1 MTGYSIFEGTLA
13 DMTWP
18 AVEEAGRTNTPLLV
32 PVAVIE
38 QHGPHLP
45 LGTDTYGAY
54 LLCREIQR
62 ALAESGQPA
71 VIAPPY
77 YFGLNPSTGMFPGSL
92 SVKRDT
98 MVRALSESLAD
109 YARWGFKRQFV
120 VNHHGDPIH
129 NDAIAEAIAAV
140 RAEGAETVLVMGG
153 FIGQI
158 VEPVYK
164 SAFGRQFPLPE
175 SALLR
180 ARESDKT
187 KSARE
192 RLMRSQLNVHAE
204 ERETSL
210 MMRWFP
216 ELVSKEVDVTR
227 LEPVL
232 PDPQQLTAAVQH
244 GKWRE
249 VSPPG
254 YIGDPS
260 VATPENGE
268 LYALEAADMAAAIHD
283 FVGHGKACNCEM
295 EG

>member
-18 AVEEAGRTNTPLLV
+18 AVEEAGRKNTPLLV

-45 LGTDTYGAY
+45 LATDTYGAY
-54 LLCREIQR
+54 VLCRETQR
-62 ALAESGQPA
+62 ALAQSWLPA
-71 VIAPPY
+71 VIAPPF

-92 SVKRDT
+92 SVKRST
-98 MVRALSESLAD
+98 MVSALSESLAD
-109 YARWGFKRQFV
+109 YARWGFKRQFI
-120 VNHHGDPIH
+120 VNHHGDPTH
-129 NDAIAEAIAAV
+129 NDAIAEALAMV
-140 RAEGAETVLVMGG
+140 RAQGIEAVLTLGG

-158 VEPVYK
+158 VEAVYS
-164 SAFGRQFPLPE
+164 SAFGREFPLPE

-180 ARESDKT
+180 VEESEET
-187 KSARE
+187 RSALE
-192 RLMRSQLNVHAE
+192 RLMKSQLNIHAE

-210 MMRWFP
+210 IMRWFP
-216 ELVSKEVDVTR
+216 ELVSKQVDVDR

-232 PDPQQLTAAVQH
+232 PDPEQLAAAIQQ

-249 VSPPG
+249 VSPLG

-260 VATPENGE
+260 VATRENGE
-268 LYALEAADMAAAIHD
+268 LYALEAADIAAAILHFLGHD
-283 FVGHGKACNCEM
+283 KDKKI
-295 EG
+295 